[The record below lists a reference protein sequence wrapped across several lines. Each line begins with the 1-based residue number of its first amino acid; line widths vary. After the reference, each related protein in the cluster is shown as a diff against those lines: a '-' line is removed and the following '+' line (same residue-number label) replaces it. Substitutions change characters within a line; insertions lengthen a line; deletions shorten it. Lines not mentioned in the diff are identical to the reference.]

1 MPYMVH
7 ICRPNAA
14 MEHKP
19 WQVPDYRQTVSYKV
33 SEQPDGCFVAD
44 NYSCSYADLNKNI
57 HINICADEKECEI
70 LYCEKKNPAVKYLIE
85 KKYQ

>member
-1 MPYMVH
+1 MWLTITVVH
-7 ICRPNAA
+7 MLSAA
-14 MEHKP
+14 L
-19 WQVPDYRQTVSYKV
+19 WLTITV
-33 SEQPDGCFVAD
+33 
-44 NYSCSYADLNKNI
+44 DLNKNI